1 MQQNILKNQFQ
12 SYMEAKFFEALSSAS
27 AIMSNVRGKE
37 NLVYEYINKMGAC
50 IQQPKYDMHGNP
62 NGLYADYA
70 LFKRDFVGYWRRAL
84 GLSIAD
90 TQQLEVIFDNA
101 VISQEQCK
109 KLATISLYFENGSA
123 LTVDDCLTAIYDVM
137 ELV

>member
-12 SYMEAKFFEALSSAS
+12 SYMEAKFYEALPSTS

-62 NGLYADYA
+62 NGLYANYA

-84 GLSIAD
+84 GISITGA
-90 TQQLEVIFDNA
+90 QQLEAIFDDA

-109 KLATISLYFENGSA
+109 NLATISLYFENGSA
-123 LTVDDCLTAIYDVM
+123 LTVNDCLTAIYDVLK
-137 ELV
+137 LV